1 MKKIELNVKE
11 NEIVIVRF
19 AKQTKAIRKK
29 TNRLPR
35 LDCVKSCNDKKI
47 NVCKEASCDGL
58 QTKFI
63 ETNIRGSI
71 LSECCKTQN
80 SIRAEA
86 SCDGLQTKFIETN
99 IRGSILSEC
108 CKTQNSIRAEASC
121 DGFVGFQVRKREN
134 RTYSPLSES
143 ARRIPQIRARGNR
156 AGFGMMFA
164 IIITILVA
172 TLGVLAVKFSTQ
184 TLNTTTNEYIAIQLD
199 LYLNSTAELA
209 VLYVQ
214 RNGFVC
220 NENID
225 CNLSKNGT
233 NSKRANVTEPIE
245 KYIAYGENKE
255 YSFKYKI
262 TPLDNYDR
270 FDTSVYQDVSGDA
283 VCNETQG
290 AKRCFKEETKN
301 AFVLDI
307 SGSVTNP
314 ITNQTLRVT
323 KRQIIKP

>member
-1 MKKIELNVKE
+1 MRKVMLE
-11 NEIVIVRF
+11 NMEKNFAVSQIQSESTRGSSLMGFRKTQNGVR
-19 AKQTKAIRKK
+19 T
-29 TNRLPR
+29 
-35 LDCVKSCNDKKI
+35 
-47 NVCKEASCDGL
+47 EASCDGL

-63 ETNIRGSI
+63 ESNIRGSS
-71 LSECCKTQN
+71 L
-80 SIRAEA
+80 
-86 SCDGLQTKFIETN
+86 
-99 IRGSILSEC
+99 RGF
-108 CKTQNSIRAEASC
+108 R
-121 DGFVGFQVRKREN
+121 GF
-134 RTYSPLSES
+134 SS
-143 ARRIPQIRARGNR
+143 ARLRDKTRASIEQSSAMNPAKASKIQREMMTNAR

-209 VLYVQ
+209 ILYVQ

-220 NENID
+220 NEGVD
-225 CNLSKNGT
+225 CELSKGGT
-233 NSKRANVTEPIE
+233 TGKRANVTAPIE
-245 KYIAYGENKE
+245 KYISYGANNE
-255 YSFKYKI
+255 YAFKYKI

-270 FDTSVYQDVSGDA
+270 FDTSVYQDVANDA
-283 VCNETQG
+283 NCEKTKG
-290 AKRCFKEETKN
+290 SLRCFKEETKN

-314 ITNQTLRVT
+314 ITHQTLRVT

>member
-47 NVCKEASCDGL
+47 NVCKEASCDG
-58 QTKFI
+58 
-63 ETNIRGSI
+63 
-71 LSECCKTQN
+71 
-80 SIRAEA
+80 
-86 SCDGLQTKFIETN
+86 
-99 IRGSILSEC
+99 
-108 CKTQNSIRAEASC
+108 
-121 DGFVGFQVRKREN
+121 FVGFQVRKREN

-143 ARRIPQIRARGNR
+143 TRRIPQIRARGNR

-225 CNLSKNGT
+225 CDLGKNGT
-233 NSKRANVTEPIE
+233 NNGKRANVTAPIE
-245 KYIAYGENKE
+245 KYIAYGENQE

-270 FDTSVYQDVSGDA
+270 FDTSVYQYVAGDA

>member
-35 LDCVKSCNDKKI
+35 LDAVKSRNDKKI

-86 SCDGLQTKFIETN
+86 SCDG
-99 IRGSILSEC
+99 
-108 CKTQNSIRAEASC
+108 
-121 DGFVGFQVRKREN
+121 FVGFQVRMREN

-143 ARRIPQIRARGNR
+143 ERRIPQIRARGNR

-220 NENID
+220 NENTD
-225 CNLSKNGT
+225 CDLSKNGT
-233 NSKRANVTEPIE
+233 NGKRTNVTAPIE

-270 FDTSVYQDVSGDA
+270 FDTSVYQDVAGDA

>member
-35 LDCVKSCNDKKI
+35 LDAVKSRNDKKI
-47 NVCKEASCDGL
+47 NVCKETSCDGL

-71 LSECCKTQN
+71 LSECRKTQN

-99 IRGSILSEC
+99 IRGSSL
-108 CKTQNSIRAEASC
+108 R
-121 DGFVGFQVRKREN
+121 GFRGFSSTKQGN
-134 RTYSPLSES
+134 RTWRPLTKLS
-143 ARRIPQIRARGNR
+143 APNPAKAPKIQRKIETIAR

-220 NENID
+220 NENTD
-225 CNLSKNGT
+225 CDLSKNGT
-233 NSKRANVTEPIE
+233 NGKRANVTAPIE

-270 FDTSVYQDVSGDA
+270 FDTSVYQDVAGDV

-290 AKRCFKEETKN
+290 IKRCFKEETKN

>member
-35 LDCVKSCNDKKI
+35 LDAVKSRNDKKI

-71 LSECCKTQN
+71 LSEC
-80 SIRAEA
+80 R
-86 SCDGLQTKFIETN
+86 
-99 IRGSILSEC
+99 
-108 CKTQNSIRAEASC
+108 KTQNSIRAEASC
-121 DGFVGFQVRKREN
+121 DGFRGFSSTKQGN
-134 RTYSPLSES
+134 RTWRPLTKLS
-143 ARRIPQIRARGNR
+143 APNPAKAPKIQRKIKTIAR

-220 NENID
+220 NENTD
-225 CNLSKNGT
+225 CDLSKNGT
-233 NSKRANVTEPIE
+233 NGKRANVTAPIE

-270 FDTSVYQDVSGDA
+270 FDTSVYRDVAGDA